1 MSKSRQI
8 SINGTSQ
15 VQNDINSR
23 QAAKKEI
30 SDEDVD
36 RIESGL
42 FSDGL
47 YYDENGFKTEKI
59 VVGRKRSSQPI
70 RDKNISTRKK
80 KKPRTS
86 WKCDEG

>member
-1 MSKSRQI
+1 MAEGRQI
-8 SINGTSQ
+8 SINRASQ
-15 VQNDINSR
+15 VQYDINSK
-23 QAAKKEI
+23 QATKKEI

-59 VVGRKRSSQPI
+59 VVGRKHSSQPI

-80 KKPRTS
+80 KKSRTS